1 MRNFKPSVAFF
12 GQNHRL
18 ALTNW
23 KHPQPC
29 ETYFDDRDSRSIAV
43 RRFATSNAPRPN
55 RRRVHNR
62 RQQPLLISHKNADNI
77 GKISWQ
83 SPRGMAT
90 RHGHATRPSSRW
102 ISISK
107 PRDPCPAHAMLAS
120 LPYPKSCE
128 IFPSIPLG
136 SGRLPFRNPEGVAFK
151 LQNLRQVATGR
162 GLANVSAVDREVW
175 ASFGQTPDVV
185 TRLAALIRSE
195 SATAQPPGAPD
206 DEGEE
211 FTEGRLL
218 TLVHK
223 RREREKG
230 LRPLL
235 LRARRKSNGSL
246 TCDACGDGPKTADD
260 LLSDAGFEAHH
271 TIPLQ
276 QAGPQGTAT
285 RVGDLALLC
294 ATCHRLLHRAMQ
306 VRKTWLSIADFK
318 AVLASSE
325 AIAAPSEPNA

>member
-1 MRNFKPSVAFF
+1 MAVTKGHGNPPWTRDETI
-12 GQNHRL
+12 L
-18 ALTNW
+18 AL
-23 KHPQPC
+23 
-29 ETYFDDRDSRSIAV
+29 ELYFKAEGSM
-43 RRFATSNAPRPN
+43 P
-55 RRRVHNR
+55 
-62 RQQPLLISHKNADNI
+62 
-77 GKISWQ
+77 G
-83 SPRGMAT
+83 
-90 RHGHATRPSSRW
+90 
-102 ISISK
+102 
-107 PRDPCPAHAMLAS
+107 PRDPRVVALSEELRNLPVHPPGIRQAS
-120 LPYPKSCE
+120 
-128 IFPSIPLG
+128 
-136 SGRLPFRNPEGVAFK
+136 FRNPEGVAFK

-195 SATAQPPGAPD
+195 SATAQPPGASD
-206 DEGEE
+206 DEEEE
-211 FTEGRLL
+211 FAEGRLL

-285 RVGDLALLC
+285 RVGNLALLC

-306 VRKTWLSIADFK
+306 VRKTWLSIEDFK
-318 AVLASSE
+318 TVLAGREAVTASSDRT
-325 AIAAPSEPNA
+325 